1 MIALIRTG
9 ETHSN
14 GRKTTVVCEF
24 TCSELAD
31 IEKLPTS
38 QTTDPAY
45 IHRPPHPGSTCI
57 CTEGEISVYMLGAD
71 DKWGQ
76 V

>member
-9 ETHSN
+9 EVH
-14 GRKTTVVCEF
+14 RKGGKSTVVCEF
-24 TCSELAD
+24 TCSAVAD

-38 QTTDPAY
+38 TTTDPEFV
-45 IHRPPHPGSTCI
+45 HTPPHPGSTCI
-57 CTEGEISVYMLGAD
+57 CTDGEISVYMLGAD